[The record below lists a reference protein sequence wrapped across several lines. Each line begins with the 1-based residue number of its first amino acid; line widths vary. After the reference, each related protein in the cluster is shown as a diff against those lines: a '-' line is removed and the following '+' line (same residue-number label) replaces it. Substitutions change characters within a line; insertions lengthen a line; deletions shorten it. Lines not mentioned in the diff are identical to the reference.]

1 MLELHGHRER
11 SPADG
16 CIRRNVGT
24 ARRCVEA
31 DLSLKRLGMPGIKRT
46 SLQIA
51 ALPLELSVFIFYSQ
65 LARIILTEEVNF
77 DIG

>member
-1 MLELHGHRER
+1 
-11 SPADG
+11 
-16 CIRRNVGT
+16 
-24 ARRCVEA
+24 VEA

-46 SLQIA
+46 SLHIA